1 MSAAKTS
8 VKQST
13 HTAPR
18 EDPIEVWRAYK
29 RTGDPKL
36 RDRLVLTFAPLVKYI
51 VFRKIREMPS
61 SCDAEDFISCGLEA
75 LIRSIDR
82 YDPTKGASLE
92 QFAWTRIH
100 GAVLDEMRSGDWAPR
115 SVRRNER
122 EVKRAAGQFHALYGR
137 QPSDDELADTLAVT
151 VDALKDHRADLHR
164 ADIGS
169 LNALVQSDDETTV
182 ERIDV
187 LPSEDSDCDPEAAAI
202 REDLRTRLM
211 AALSSL
217 PERDRKIAVLLYVH
231 ELTLRE
237 AGEIL
242 GVTAS
247 RVCQLRSEMTDKLR
261 LVLQDRPVALAA

>member
-82 YDPTKGASLE
+82 YDPSKGASLE
-92 QFAWTRIH
+92 QFAWTQIH
-100 GAVLDEMRSGDWAPR
+100 GAVLDEMRSADWAPR
-115 SVRRNER
+115 SVRRTER

-137 QPSDDELADTLAVT
+137 QPSDDELADMLAVT
-151 VDALKDHRADLHR
+151 VDALKDHQTDLIAPTSARLTHSCRAMMRRLSS
-164 ADIGS
+164 GS
-169 LNALVQSDDETTV
+169 TCCHQRTAT
-182 ERIDV
+182 
-187 LPSEDSDCDPEAAAI
+187 AI
-202 REDLRTRLM
+202 RKPPRSARISAHGDGGAQQPAGTRPQDRR
-211 AALSSL
+211 AAL
-217 PERDRKIAVLLYVH
+217 RA
-231 ELTLRE
+231 
-237 AGEIL
+237 
-242 GVTAS
+242 
-247 RVCQLRSEMTDKLR
+247 
-261 LVLQDRPVALAA
+261 